1 MLRDIRAF
9 QRFPI
14 LVLYDTL
21 PISML
26 EYSTTVLCICKCLQ
40 AWKWEMLDNL
50 HYLAQLDF
58 VVTTKS
64 VACRVFRRRR
74 MPPSKDRRLVG
85 RGVGVGAFTPCVD
98 ILSLNFFGVGIGL
111 GCGFGLGWG
120 FGGESFNLN
129 TMTRSLPL
137 HPGVPIGFWGL
148 GIGGGCGVGVGLAWG
163 VGFGAGSKYI
173 NQYFLF
179 RDVAAP

>member
-1 MLRDIRAF
+1 
-9 QRFPI
+9 
-14 LVLYDTL
+14 
-21 PISML
+21 
-26 EYSTTVLCICKCLQ
+26 
-40 AWKWEMLDNL
+40 MLDNL

-120 FGGESFNLN
+120 FGGESFNCKYYDTQFTTSPRGTDWVL
-129 TMTRSLPL
+129 
-137 HPGVPIGFWGL
+137 GL
-148 GIGGGCGVGVGLAWG
+148 RYRWWLWRRRWSCVGCR
-163 VGFGAGSKYI
+163 
-173 NQYFLF
+173 F
-179 RDVAAP
+179 RRWK

>member
-1 MLRDIRAF
+1 MG
-9 QRFPI
+9 
-14 LVLYDTL
+14 
-21 PISML
+21 
-26 EYSTTVLCICKCLQ
+26 
-40 AWKWEMLDNL
+40 
-50 HYLAQLDF
+50 
-58 VVTTKS
+58 KS

-85 RGVGVGAFTPCVD
+85 REVGVGAFTPCVD

-120 FGGESFNLN
+120 FG
-129 TMTRSLPL
+129 
-137 HPGVPIGFWGL
+137 GVPIGFWGL

>member
-26 EYSTTVLCICKCLQ
+26 EYSTTVLCICKYLQ
-40 AWKWEMLDNL
+40 AWKWETLDNL

-85 RGVGVGAFTPCVD
+85 RGVGVG
-98 ILSLNFFGVGIGL
+98 IGL

-120 FGGESFNLN
+120 FG
-129 TMTRSLPL
+129 
-137 HPGVPIGFWGL
+137 GVPIGFWGL

>member
-9 QRFPI
+9 QRF
-14 LVLYDTL
+14 VLYDTL

-26 EYSTTVLCICKCLQ
+26 EYSTTVLCICKYLQ
-40 AWKWEMLDNL
+40 AWKWETLDNL

-85 RGVGVGAFTPCVD
+85 RGVGVG
-98 ILSLNFFGVGIGL
+98 IGL

-120 FGGESFNLN
+120 FG
-129 TMTRSLPL
+129 
-137 HPGVPIGFWGL
+137 GVPIGFWGL

>member
-9 QRFPI
+9 QRF
-14 LVLYDTL
+14 VLYDTL

-26 EYSTTVLCICKCLQ
+26 EYSTTVLCICKYLQ

-85 RGVGVGAFTPCVD
+85 RGVGVG
-98 ILSLNFFGVGIGL
+98 IGL

-120 FGGESFNLN
+120 FG
-129 TMTRSLPL
+129 
-137 HPGVPIGFWGL
+137 GVPIGFWGL

>member
-9 QRFPI
+9 QRF
-14 LVLYDTL
+14 VLYDTL

-26 EYSTTVLCICKCLQ
+26 EYSTTVLCICKYLQ

-120 FGGESFNLN
+120 FGG
-129 TMTRSLPL
+129 
-137 HPGVPIGFWGL
+137 VPIGFWGL